1 VPKLK
6 PSPKSALPPRNPNAI
21 WLPRLKAVNFASNA
35 VIKRLKDAG
44 LVLEEFDGIPDELAL
59 ACIHNHIRE
68 IVSCYISDR
77 AGALRN
83 DVASAKIRKMVAKL
97 ERNVGDIIRQ
107 LPDESESAL
116 SADDRVI
123 MEAIDRELDAIDCD
137 EAPDLASIRVVLQA
151 LQNAAKRIR
160 NDESGAGRPADR
172 IAHNLVLGLRKIFEE
187 RTNKIATASPNG
199 QFARFV
205 IAVNKH
211 IPKGY
216 KLPLNEL
223 DHLIGTATAANITT

>member
-137 EAPDLASIRVVLQA
+137 EAPDLGIHPTSTPSGSGSTIAADQA
-151 LQNAAKRIR
+151 
-160 NDESGAGRPADR
+160 
-172 IAHNLVLGLRKIFEE
+172 
-187 RTNKIATASPNG
+187 ATARRAAC
-199 QFARFV
+199 QFHGRRSAILF
-205 IAVNKH
+205 A
-211 IPKGY
+211 G
-216 KLPLNEL
+216 
-223 DHLIGTATAANITT
+223 